1 MLQGPEKNERFLVGV
16 GAQLKWLRAV
26 GAEAV
31 KTSLTFIQENKELQ
45 KEIGR
50 IVPPIQKEQDFQRC

>member
-1 MLQGPEKNERFLVGV
+1 MGV